1 MWRVTKIIWECL
13 KKITKLKNVIKNV
26 IKIYFPQ
33 IYRVCFLEYSLLKLW
48 NIFDIF
54 KKMNSRKPMLQ
65 IVNFLILHNSI
76 SWIEETEFSNLNVP
90 CRLKWNFIFED
101 DDPSFFVLLFGAVF
115 ILKMLQG
122 RIQCHQFWAFFSP
135 IRNTIMNQVILQNFW
150 LKIDFSSK
158 KCV

>member
-33 IYRVCFLEYSLLKLW
+33 IYRVCFLEYSFLKLS

-65 IVNFLILHNSI
+65 IVNFLILHNSV

-101 DDPSFFVLLFGAVF
+101 DDPSFFVLLFGAV
-115 ILKMLQG
+115 L
-122 RIQCHQFWAFFSP
+122 FWKCYRAKSNVTNFGPFLVPS
-135 IRNTIMNQVILQNFW
+135 VILLW
-150 LKIDFSSK
+150 IK
-158 KCV
+158 

>member
-33 IYRVCFLEYSLLKLW
+33 IYRVCFLEYSFLKLS
-48 NIFDIF
+48 NIFDSF
-54 KKMNSRKPMLQ
+54 KKMNSRKPMPQ

-90 CRLKWNFIFED
+90 CRLKWNFILED
-101 DDPSFFVLLFGAVF
+101 DDPSFFVLLSSAVF

-122 RIQCHQFWAFFSP
+122 KIQCHQFWAFFVPSA
-135 IRNTIMNQVILQNFW
+135 ILLW
-150 LKIDFSSK
+150 IK
-158 KCV
+158 